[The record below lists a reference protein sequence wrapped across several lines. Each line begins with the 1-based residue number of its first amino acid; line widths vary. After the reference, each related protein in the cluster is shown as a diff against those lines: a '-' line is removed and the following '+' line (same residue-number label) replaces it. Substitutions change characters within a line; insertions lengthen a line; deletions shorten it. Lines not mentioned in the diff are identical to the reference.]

1 MKKTLTKITGYG
13 ILCNITPTVV
23 TMLSW
28 MSPNSVH
35 KPYFNLPL
43 FLDVW
48 VFEIAVITVIV
59 TVGLMLYFGVKL
71 ITNK

>member
-1 MKKTLTKITGYG
+1 MKKILTKIIGYG
-13 ILCNITPTVV
+13 ILCNIAPTVV

-28 MSPNSVH
+28 ILPNSVH
-35 KPYFNLPL
+35 EPYLNLPL

-59 TVGLMLYFGVKL
+59 TAGLMLYFGVRL
-71 ITNK
+71 IRNK